1 MNSFQQI
8 SKVAFELHNAG
19 RHQEAETISRLL
31 IKINPHDGQLLFL
44 LGMVLQQTG
53 RSQEALKYLE
63 QAAKLQPQSAPIF
76 NGLGFVHQSLQ
87 DYSRAVENHA
97 KAIELGLQAAGTFYS
112 MGYACYKLGDVE
124 QAISLFQKAVELNPQ
139 YAANWHNLAKCL
151 KDLHRLEESI
161 AAYDRALAVD
171 PNCFQ
176 AGYGRAISLLTAGRL
191 QEGFREHNK
200 WRNHGRTPRQFS
212 QPAWNGEPIPGKT
225 LFLHAEQGFGD
236 AIQTVRFVRQVRERA
251 ANIILECRPE
261 LKTLFSSSGCADVV
275 IAYGEEIPPFDC
287 FTSLFSLPGILGT
300 TMQTIPN
307 ETPYLKVATC
317 EHLPPAPA
325 GHLKV
330 GLAWAGNPLH
340 QNDVARSIRLEEL
353 ALLLQTPDATF
364 YSLQVPV
371 PARDEV
377 CFRSLGKLLDMSGR
391 LKDFLDT
398 ASAIAA
404 MDLII
409 AVDTAVAHLAGAL
422 AKPTWTLIAYSPDWR
437 WLMDRPDTPWD
448 PTMRLFRQAQ
458 KGQWQPVILQVAEEL
473 GRFTES
479 VISAASSRW

>member
-1 MNSFQQI
+1 
-8 SKVAFELHNAG
+8 
-19 RHQEAETISRLL
+19 
-31 IKINPHDGQLLFL
+31 
-44 LGMVLQQTG
+44 
-53 RSQEALKYLE
+53 
-63 QAAKLQPQSAPIF
+63 
-76 NGLGFVHQSLQ
+76 
-87 DYSRAVENHA
+87 
-97 KAIELGLQAAGTFYS
+97 
-112 MGYACYKLGDVE
+112 
-124 QAISLFQKAVELNPQ
+124 
-139 YAANWHNLAKCL
+139 
-151 KDLHRLEESI
+151 
-161 AAYDRALAVD
+161 
-171 PNCFQ
+171 
-176 AGYGRAISLLTAGRL
+176 
-191 QEGFREHNK
+191 
-200 WRNHGRTPRQFS
+200 
-212 QPAWNGEPIPGKT
+212 
-225 LFLHAEQGFGD
+225 
-236 AIQTVRFVRQVRERA
+236 
-251 ANIILECRPE
+251 
-261 LKTLFSSSGCADVV
+261 
-275 IAYGEEIPPFDC
+275 
-287 FTSLFSLPGILGT
+287 
-300 TMQTIPN
+300 
-307 ETPYLKVATC
+307 
-317 EHLPPAPA
+317 
-325 GHLKV
+325 V

-437 WLMDRPDTPWD
+437 WLMDRPDTPWY